1 MNSRRTRFV
10 LCSVLA
16 LSLLAMSVPEST
28 IGQSIVGDRIFY
40 PPEFSPLVTSR
51 PRQPQ
56 PTLVPSTKFVKAQ
69 NAIPNSYIV
78 VLNDDVVTK
87 DASLQVRHA
96 QVTTI
101 ANRHALAYLGKVGY
115 IYESALNGYS
125 IELPGEAA
133 AISLSQ
139 DPAVKWVEE
148 NAQLSWSQIGT
159 NSFQSGLPWGL
170 DAIDGSIPTPTPNAN
185 GLTNG
190 IYIYNSTGSGVTAYV
205 LDSGINVTHADFSTG
220 LFSRASQAADCF
232 TYVNCQSGALT
243 PYYNQQRLL
252 KCRGHSPEHQQN
264 QKNQTIPVVG
274 DDQLPKS

>member
-10 LCSVLA
+10 LCNVLA

-28 IGQSIVGDRIFY
+28 IGQSIIGDRIFY

-115 IYESALNGYS
+115 IYESALYGYS

-159 NSFQSGLPWGL
+159 NSFQSRPPWGL
-170 DAIDGSIPTPTPNAN
+170 DANDGSIPTPTPDAD

-190 IYIYNSTGSGVTAYV
+190 IYIYNSTGSGA
-205 LDSGINVTHADFSTG
+205 
-220 LFSRASQAADCF
+220 
-232 TYVNCQSGALT
+232 
-243 PYYNQQRLL
+243 RLL

-264 QKNQTIPVVG
+264 QKNQMIPVIG
-274 DDQLPKS
+274 DDQLPKSRISLCLSFRRNLDVSTVFSAAL